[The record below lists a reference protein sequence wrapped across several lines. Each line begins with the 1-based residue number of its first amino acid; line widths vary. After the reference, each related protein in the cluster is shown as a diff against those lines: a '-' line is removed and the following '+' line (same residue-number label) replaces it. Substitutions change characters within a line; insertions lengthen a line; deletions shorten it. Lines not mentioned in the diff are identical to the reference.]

1 MLRLNEG
8 HARGFRL
15 ARQRLVRPAP
25 LGALPGVAGATAIQ
39 HSPPG
44 SAAQS
49 LHVRLDGLTPEHVS
63 AALTR
68 DKTLA
73 QVWSLRGA
81 PHVMG
86 VADVGV
92 FTTGLLPDDE
102 DSCRHF
108 IQGAER
114 HLAAF
119 GLSASAAVQHTLEA
133 LGPALDG
140 RALTKDELGVA
151 LAEQVTT
158 RVPETRQGPWEEPDG
173 LGRNTHGQS
182 LVRYALYVAGL
193 YGTVCFVPEGP
204 GAARFA
210 LTEQWLG
217 APAPAW
223 DLRLAR
229 AELLRRY
236 LRCHAPATLREFAA
250 WSGVSPAY
258 ASRSWELLAGELTE
272 VRYRDTPAWVL
283 SADTDLL
290 ADPPQA
296 TGVRLLPPYDP
307 YLATQDRTG
316 LLPGPASRR
325 KVWRTVGNPGVVL
338 VDGEIAGLWRPRK
351 QGRRLTLRVEPFA
364 PLSPTA
370 KADINDAA
378 DALAPFRGAA
388 TATVTLDP

>member
-1 MLRLNEG
+1 MLRLNDG

-15 ARQRLVRPAP
+15 ARQRLVRPVP
-25 LGALPGVAGATAIQ
+25 LSALPDVAGATGIQ

-49 LHVRLDGLTPEHVS
+49 LHVRLDGLTPAHAT

-108 IQGAER
+108 IRGAER

-119 GLSASAAVQHTLEA
+119 GLSASAAVRHTLEA

-151 LAEQVTT
+151 LAEQVAT
-158 RVPETRQGPWEEPDG
+158 RVPEVREGPWEEPDG
-173 LGRNTHGQS
+173 LGRNTYGQS

-193 YGTVCFVPEGP
+193 YGTVCFVPEEP

-217 APAPAW
+217 APAPTW
-223 DLRLAR
+223 DLPLAR

-236 LRCHAPATLREFAA
+236 LRCHAPATPREFAA

-307 YLATQDRTG
+307 YLSTQDRTG
-316 LLPGPASRR
+316 LLPDPALRR

-351 QGRRLTLRVEPFA
+351 QGRRLTLRVEPFIT
-364 PLSPTA
+364 LSPAA
-370 KADINDAA
+370 KAAVNDAA

-388 TATVTLDP
+388 TATVTLEP

>member
-1 MLRLNEG
+1 MLRVGEG

-25 LGALPGVAGATAIQ
+25 VGALPDVAGATGIQ

-49 LHVRLDGLTPEHVS
+49 LHVRLDGLTPAHVT

-68 DKTLA
+68 DRILA

-92 FTTGLLPDDE
+92 FTTGLLPNDE

-108 IQGAER
+108 IRGAER

-119 GLSASAAVQHTLEA
+119 GLSASTAVEHTLAA
-133 LGPALDG
+133 LGPVLDG

-151 LAEQVTT
+151 LAEQVAA
-158 RVPETRQGPWEEPDG
+158 RVPGVRKGPWEEPDG
-173 LGRNTHGQS
+173 LGRNTYGQS

-193 YGTVCFVPEGP
+193 YGTVCFVPEGE

-210 LTEQWLG
+210 LTGQWLG
-217 APAPAW
+217 APVPVW
-223 DLRLAR
+223 DPLTAR

-236 LRCHAPATLREFAA
+236 LRCHAPATPREFAA

-258 ASRSWELLAGELTE
+258 ASRSWESLAGELTE

-290 ADPPQA
+290 RDPPQA
-296 TGVRLLPPYDP
+296 TGIRLLPPHDP

-316 LLPGPASRR
+316 LIPDQASRR

-338 VDGEIAGLWRPRK
+338 ADGEIAALWRPRK
-351 QGRRLTLRVEPFA
+351 QGGRLTLRVEPFTT
-364 PLSPTA
+364 LSAAAKTA
-370 KADINDAA
+370 IDDAA
-378 DALAPFRGAA
+378 EALAPFRGAD
-388 TATVTLDP
+388 TAIVTVEP